1 MRQLLS
7 SSSKVHLTTAC
18 LSPSV
23 SHTEAEAE
31 RTTQNA
37 WIWLKGGGEKKKIY
51 KKGKKHLVQRETEW
65 EIRKPAEP
73 QIIQQRQFQEKDAE
87 IQI

>member
-1 MRQLLS
+1 M
-7 SSSKVHLTTAC
+7 
-18 LSPSV
+18 
-23 SHTEAEAE
+23 
-31 RTTQNA
+31 
-37 WIWLKGGGEKKKIY
+37 
-51 KKGKKHLVQRETEW
+51 QRETEW